1 VAAVLAV
8 SPPPSGAVYT
18 AAGVLRVSLWVV
30 GAAAFGGRLVTYG
43 LGVGLVSA
51 AADEIADRVRDWAA
65 PWAIALGLLAL
76 GAALWL
82 LGRIDWRMAVER
94 RRLRLRRGQASPTNR

>member
-1 VAAVLAV
+1 M
-8 SPPPSGAVYT
+8 
-18 AAGVLRVSLWVV
+18 
-30 GAAAFGGRLVTYG
+30 TYG
-43 LGVGLVSA
+43 LGVGLAGA

-65 PWAIALGLLAL
+65 PWTVALGLLAL

-82 LGRIDWRMAVER
+82 LGRIDWRTALER